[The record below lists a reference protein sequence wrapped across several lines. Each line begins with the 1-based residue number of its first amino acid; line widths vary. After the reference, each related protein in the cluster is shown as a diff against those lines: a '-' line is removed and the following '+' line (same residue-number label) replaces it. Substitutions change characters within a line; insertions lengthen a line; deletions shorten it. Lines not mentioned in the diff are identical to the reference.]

1 MRKICKCSCV
11 YRYVGSDGLVV
22 SRFLGVRGLDQT
34 TADCI
39 HDSIKEILAANSL
52 PEKDM
57 VGLAT
62 DGASVMTGVNKG
74 VATR

>member
-1 MRKICKCSCV
+1 MSC
-11 YRYVGSDGLVV
+11 
-22 SRFLGVRGLDQT
+22 FLGVRGLDQT

-39 HDSIKEILAANSL
+39 HDSIKAILAANSL

-62 DGASVMTGVNKG
+62 DGASVMTGVNSH
-74 VATR
+74 VATTRPC